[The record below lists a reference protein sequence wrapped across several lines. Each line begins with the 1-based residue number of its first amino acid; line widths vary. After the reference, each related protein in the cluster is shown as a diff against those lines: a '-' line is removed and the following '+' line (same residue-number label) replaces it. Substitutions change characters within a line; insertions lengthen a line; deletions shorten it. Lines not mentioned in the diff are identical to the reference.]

1 MSTTS
6 VTRIFFATDV
16 HGSEHVWRKWISAA
30 SVYKAN
36 ILMLCGDLTGKA
48 IVPLM
53 LRGDGM
59 VHCHVFG
66 KDYNFR
72 NSEKKIEE
80 MKSKIRFSGYY
91 PHVCDEDEVRE
102 LERTPMKVDGLF
114 EKLMAEELGRWLEML
129 EEKLPK
135 DVEVY
140 VSPGNDDNF
149 VIDPVIKECE
159 RVVYPVGK
167 LCNPCYDYEM
177 ITCAW
182 TNPTPWN
189 SPREC
194 SEKILKEKLERE
206 LERVTNTE
214 KLLCNF
220 HCPPYGTRLDI
231 CPKIDKDLK
240 PVVRFGQVTTIHAGS
255 KAVREFIETHQ
266 PLMGLHGHIHESYA
280 SEKIGR
286 TVCIN
291 PGSEYTEGIL
301 RGFIIDLTGEGVKTC
316 WKVEG

>member
-1 MSTTS
+1 MS

-48 IVPLM
+48 IAPLV
-53 LRGDGM
+53 LGKDGM

-66 KDYNFR
+66 KDYDFHND
-72 NSEKKIEE
+72 EKKIEE

-91 PHVCDEDEVRE
+91 PYVCDEEEVRK
-102 LERTPMKVDGLF
+102 LERTPTKVDRLF
-114 EKLMAEELGRWLEML
+114 EELMVEELGKWLGML
-129 EEKLPK
+129 EEKLSE
-135 DVEVY
+135 DVKVY
-140 VSPGNDDNF
+140 VSPGNDDKF
-149 VIDPVIKECE
+149 VIDPAIEKCE

-177 ITCAW
+177 ITCSW
-182 TNPTPWN
+182 SNPTPWS

-194 SEKILKEKLERE
+194 SEKILGEKLERE
-206 LERVTNTE
+206 FKRVNNSE

-231 CPKIDKDLK
+231 CPKIDENLR

-280 SEKIGR
+280 SEKIGK

-301 RGFIIDLTGEGVKTC
+301 RGFIIDLTKEGVKAY